1 VPALGYIVED
11 IKRMRQLIQPSVVAY
26 KDIDLSW
33 MAGRIIVEVSLHEPT
48 RWSFIFGPE
57 ASIGV
62 ECLWRIVEH
71 GRVVLTGED
80 HSQQFGLSTPI
91 DAATKGTELL
101 ANRQITTA
109 QLREATAD
117 IVIEFNGDLRL
128 EIIQTSSGYESW
140 QMRDP
145 SGVSFFA
152 QGGGQICRWKPD

>member
-1 VPALGYIVED
+1 
-11 IKRMRQLIQPSVVAY
+11 MRQHIQPSVVAY

-48 RWSFIFGPE
+48 RWSFIFRPE
-57 ASIGV
+57 VCIGV

-71 GRVVLTGED
+71 GKVVLTGED
-80 HSQQFGLSTPI
+80 HGQQFGLSTPI

-101 ANRQITTA
+101 ANRQIITA

-117 IVIEFNGDLRL
+117 IVIEFNGGLRL

-140 QMRDP
+140 QMRDQA
-145 SGVSFFA
+145 GVSFFA
-152 QGGGQICRWKPD
+152 QGGGQICRWKSD